1 MNTPNPQTTPEIL
14 PETEQIILFDKLW
27 RVITESP
34 KIHGANFNRLNHT
47 LYFEVDDPEHH
58 PNNPTGKFQIE
69 LAISQNAQGRQR
81 KIALRSASYR
91 HWVDTMRKGNIHFTV
106 PLNPDSS
113 AQKTL
118 EAIAKDSNGGPA
130 LSYVAE
136 KQGLEANMIMLDMEG
151 NFLNVRTNEHNR
163 QTNFGSYQGD
173 FDERWYHELL
183 RLVHLRTDYRGA
195 KGIATSHGNFFK
207 LNPRSADELQTRI
220 VLAADHIIRSLL
232 AGATTLEN
240 DALAEAVSQKL
251 QAFQTGVRGQISQ
264 VDTSF
269 VPVPSISWQG
279 IEKENAKLRK
289 MGVPI

>member
-1 MNTPNPQTTPEIL
+1 MNTSNPQAAPEIL
-14 PETEQIILFDKLW
+14 PETEQVVLFNKLW
-27 RVITESP
+27 RTIAESP
-34 KIHGANFNRLNHT
+34 KMHGANFNRLNHT

-69 LAISQNAQGRQR
+69 LAISQNAQERER

-91 HWVDTMRKGNIHFTV
+91 HWADTMRKGNIHFTV

-136 KQGLEANMIMLDMEG
+136 KQGLEANTIILDMKG
-151 NFLNVRTNEHNR
+151 NSLNVRTSEHDR

-173 FDERWYHELL
+173 FNERWYHELL
-183 RLVHLRTDYRGA
+183 RQVRLRKDYRGT
-195 KGIATSHGNFFK
+195 KGIETSYGNFFK
-207 LNPRSADELQTRI
+207 LNPQSADELQTRI

-232 AGATTLEN
+232 AGETTLEN
-240 DALAEAVSQKL
+240 DALAEAVSQKF
-251 QAFQTGVRGQISQ
+251 QALQTGVRGQISQ

-269 VPVPSISWQG
+269 VPVPSISWQE